1 MNRVYD
7 IVVLGGG
14 IHGAACAQ
22 AAAAKNYSVLLL
34 EKNKQPGMATSSASS
49 KLIHGGLR
57 YLETGQFKL
66 VYECLRERRYLLRNA
81 PHLVHLEKFFIP
93 VYSSTRR
100 RPWQIL
106 TGLLIYSCLS
116 GKPFKITG
124 KKNWPALDGLK
135 QAGLQAVF
143 QYWDAQTDDCKLT
156 RAVMASAQSLG
167 AEVITQARFE
177 SSVYQNSEHI
187 ISWRTDQQ
195 HSVKARVIIN
205 CTGPWVNQTLAKI
218 LPAVSPL
225 PMELVLGTHIVID
238 RSLQQGMYYLESPA
252 DGRAVFV
259 MPWQGKTLIGTTEVS
274 FKDSPDN
281 IAPPASDIAY
291 LLDVYQH
298 YFDGALEPED
308 IKQAFAGC
316 RVLPADGHSAF
327 QKPRET
333 IIYEAP
339 QAVFSIYGGKLTAHR
354 ATAENVMKRLAEYL
368 SPRQARADTRHLKLP
383 VIP

>member
-34 EKNKQPGMATSSASS
+34 EKNNQPGLATSSASS

-116 GKPFKITG
+116 GKKFNIIR

-143 QYWDAQTDDCKLT
+143 QYWDAQTDDRQLT

-167 AEVITQARFE
+167 ADVITRAHFE
-177 SSVYQNSEHI
+177 SSVYQNTEHI
-187 ISWRTDQQ
+187 VHYRADQQ
-195 HSVKARVIIN
+195 HSVKAKVIIN
-205 CTGPWVNQTLAKI
+205 CTGPWVNQSLAKI
-218 LPAVSPL
+218 SPAVSPL

-238 RSLQQGMYYLESPA
+238 RPLQQGMYYLESPA

-281 IAPPASDIAY
+281 IAPPQEDIAY
-291 LLDVYQH
+291 LLDVYQR
-298 YFDGALEPED
+298 YFDGALEPQD
-308 IKQAFAGC
+308 VKQAFAGC
-316 RVLPADGHSAF
+316 RVLPAGGHSAF
-327 QKPRET
+327 HKPRET

-354 ATAENVMKRLAEYL
+354 ATAENVMKRLAGYL
-368 SPRQARADTRHLKLP
+368 PPRQAKADTRHLKLP